1 MADFDTT
8 DSTARRGWV
17 FYLIV
22 AGFIVVGLFFFIG
35 GWIVPATVKSI
46 DPLLLK
52 KAAQNSPTIVDAGL
66 KMVGADRV
74 GPAQIVLAA
83 AATGKPVN
91 VKKGQFM
98 APGDMRHVVD
108 KILSVGN
115 REITRNLGFN
125 LVWRWQ
131 DGFNWQ
137 SPLANGFV
145 PAYQAIDA
153 QVTYRVPSAGASLK
167 LGGSNIFNNRYLFFY
182 ICHTFVAYFF

>member
-83 AATGKPVN
+83 AAKHPAEIGR
-91 VKKGQFM
+91 
-98 APGDMRHVVD
+98 AHV
-108 KILSVGN
+108 
-115 REITRNLGFN
+115 
-125 LVWRWQ
+125 
-131 DGFNWQ
+131 
-137 SPLANGFV
+137 
-145 PAYQAIDA
+145 
-153 QVTYRVPSAGASLK
+153 
-167 LGGSNIFNNRYLFFY
+167 
-182 ICHTFVAYFF
+182 